1 MEITWNITDMKRDI
15 TGIVK
20 IIYYSIAIKDAD
32 SNYEDVYNNTI
43 NVRRESDSPAAIN
56 YEDLTQQQV
65 LAWVK
70 NKLGQEKVTK
80 IEERITNKA
89 ITYKANNNNLNL
101 ETGLPW

>member
-20 IIYYSIAIKDAD
+20 IIYYSIAVKDTD

-43 NVRRESDSPAAIN
+43 NVRRESDSPEAIN

-65 LAWVK
+65 LTWVK
-70 NKLGQEKVTK
+70 NKLGQERVTK
-80 IEERITNKA
+80 IENRLTNKV
-89 ITYKANNNNLNL
+89 IISKSQNNNLNL
-101 ETGLPW
+101 ENGLPW

>member
-20 IIYYSIAIKDAD
+20 IIYYSIAAKDTD

-43 NVRRESDSPAAIN
+43 NIKRELDSPEVVD
-56 YEDLTQQQV
+56 YQDLTHEQV
-65 LAWVK
+65 LTWVK
-70 NKLGQEKVTK
+70 NKLGQERVSK
-80 IEERITNKA
+80 IEERIANKA
-89 ITYKANNNNLNL
+89 ITSKANNNNLNL